1 MPAGEA
7 PRNADTAMSM
17 GFVNS
22 VDGADRIVVDELF
35 LSSKPRAGGRRSIA
49 GGTGSAWVVDD
60 QAVGI
65 EAVHHARLAYSVI
78 VHNEWKRV
86 GMIGLRVDSPALGGW
101 SRCTRAVAR

>member
-1 MPAGEA
+1 MPAGNRLGTPTPQCRGDSLLRA
-7 PRNADTAMSM
+7 CR
-17 GFVNS
+17 V
-22 VDGADRIVVDELF
+22 DRIVVDELF

-86 GMIGLRVDSPALGGW
+86 GMIGLRVGSATFLK
-101 SRCTRAVAR
+101 RCSGQV